1 MSSNT
6 VINQGE
12 PSALDYPANPD
23 ADSDADV
30 RMESRHGFSSRPASP
45 IRAWGQDRGR
55 YDWMDWHSF
64 SDYQG

>member
-1 MSSNT
+1 MSSNI

-12 PSALDYPANPD
+12 PSALDYPVNP

-30 RMESRHGFSSRPASP
+30 RMESQHGFLSRPASHS
-45 IRAWGQDRGR
+45 RMWGQDRGR